1 MIKVK
6 FTFIL
11 LLKMPENFFLYL
23 PHINQRKKGKI
34 TNNLPED
41 AQPRKNLFHKTSL
54 SFWKL
59 TAMFFFF

>member
-6 FTFIL
+6 FFIL
-11 LLKMPENFFLYL
+11 LLKMAEIFLYL
-23 PHINQRKKGKI
+23 SHINQRKKGKI

-59 TAMFFFF
+59 TAIFFNN